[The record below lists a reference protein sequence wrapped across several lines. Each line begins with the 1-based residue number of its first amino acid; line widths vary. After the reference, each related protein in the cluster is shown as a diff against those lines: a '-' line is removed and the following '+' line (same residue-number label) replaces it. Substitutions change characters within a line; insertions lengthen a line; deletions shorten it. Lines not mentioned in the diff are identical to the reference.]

1 MKGSVMANDNVP
13 IREFQLDLT
22 QLSSIGEHL
31 ARPESVLTQR
41 DGTLWTSEG
50 MPRLPTFRSPV
61 ASLPIHHW
69 EERGK
74 MMLVI
79 IFHPLDLSCFCTK
92 SSALLQ
98 SLLIQTEGVSHATA
112 SHL

>member
-1 MKGSVMANDNVP
+1 MANDNAP

-22 QLSSIGEHL
+22 QLSHIGEHL
-31 ARPESVLTQR
+31 ARPESVLAQR

-50 MPRLPTFRSPV
+50 MLRLPTFRSLV
-61 ASLPIHHW
+61 AGLPMRHW

-74 MMLVI
+74 MMTSI

-98 SLLIQTEGVSHATA
+98 SLLIQTEGVSHATS